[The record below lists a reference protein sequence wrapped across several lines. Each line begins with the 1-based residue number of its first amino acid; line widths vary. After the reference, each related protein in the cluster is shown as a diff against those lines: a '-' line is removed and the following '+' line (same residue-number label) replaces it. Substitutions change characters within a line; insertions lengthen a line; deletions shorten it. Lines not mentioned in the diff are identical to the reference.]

1 MTKYNKGV
9 LTMDSAKRQRLEAA
23 SWKIGTVE
31 EFLGLSSAEVA
42 LIEMKLAL
50 SRKLKEYRLNRKLSQ
65 AALARQIDS
74 SQSRVAKM
82 EAGEPS
88 VSTDLLI
95 RALLSIGATPRDIAE
110 AISVTTTSTE
120 DAADKNLQLS
130 ASN

>member
-1 MTKYNKGV
+1 
-9 LTMDSAKRQRLEAA
+9 MDSAKRQRLEAA
-23 SWKIGTVE
+23 SWKIGTAE

-110 AISVTTTSTE
+110 AISVTTTSIE
-120 DAADKNLQLS
+120 DAADKNLQLG
-130 ASN
+130 ASH